1 MQLPEYEG
9 KTFGAIS
16 LLGDEQAAMIQSL
29 VQRLVP
35 LPELERRR
43 FVAGNP
49 AQFQGDER
57 DIVFLSMVDVPD
69 EQGQPLPI
77 QERLTFKQRYNVAG
91 SRAKDQLWLVHSLD
105 PARDL
110 QPGDLRRRL
119 IEHVRD
125 PAASRKA
132 PTASRRAQS
141 PFEEEVL
148 ERLRAGGF
156 RVDPQV
162 EVGGFPIDLVVSDGR
177 QQVAIECDGDRTKTP
192 VRIAADM
199 ARQAVL
205 ERVGWRFIRVRG
217 TRFFRDR
224 DGAMDA
230 VFAELRRLGVQH
242 RTPKKRAAPQP
253 QNDFDMDMLPTMDG
267 VVEEESTVTTVSDP
281 DGENLRNKV
290 VRRAWQL
297 MRDQEWVGGDSTTRP
312 SAPGVVQALSLKADT
327 ERDTEPNVLLSDFA
341 PHPSAQI
348 AELILDDTTEPN
360 FVILEQWE
368 DRQEN

>member
-1 MQLPEYEG
+1 MD
-9 KTFGAIS
+9 A
-16 LLGDEQAAMIQSL
+16 
-29 VQRLVP
+29 
-35 LPELERRR
+35 
-43 FVAGNP
+43 
-49 AQFQGDER
+49 
-57 DIVFLSMVDVPD
+57 
-69 EQGQPLPI
+69 
-77 QERLTFKQRYNVAG
+77 
-91 SRAKDQLWLVHSLD
+91 
-105 PARDL
+105 
-110 QPGDLRRRL
+110 
-119 IEHVRD
+119 
-125 PAASRKA
+125 
-132 PTASRRAQS
+132 
-141 PFEEEVL
+141 
-148 ERLRAGGF
+148 
-156 RVDPQV
+156 QV

-224 DGAMDA
+224 DGTMDA
-230 VFAELRRLGVQH
+230 VFAELGRLGVQH
-242 RTPKKRAAPQP
+242 RTPKKRAE
-253 QNDFDMDMLPTMDG
+253 FDPDLLPRLDG
-267 VVEEESTVTTVSDP
+267 EGQGDDEESTVTTVSDP

-297 MRDQEWVGGDSTTRP
+297 MRDQEWVGGGDSNTTRP
-312 SAPGVVQALSLKADT
+312 SAPGVVQSLSLKGDP
-327 ERDTEPNVLLSDFA
+327 ERDTEPNVLLSDFQ